1 MAKEMAEYLNIITGM
16 DNLEELK
23 ILRGVYFKWLL
34 LRLI

>member
-23 ILRGVYFKWLL
+23 ILMGSILNGYCFD
-34 LRLI
+34 